1 MKSRDHAAVFI
12 GMHIIIMPPQFIIIG
27 IPICI
32 MLIMFSQHF
41 MNMSFMAGSIGIIS
55 QVMPLAVMVHFIW
68 QPIIGMPPIITGFI
82 MPPAIIGF
90 IMLPDII
97 GFIMPPIII
106 GIGIICIAAF
116 IVSLQFI
123 QQKRSVLP
131 AAGRLNVLTS
141 GSIGECPAVALLS
154 KKTAGRLSQWRMC
167 P

>member
-1 MKSRDHAAVFI
+1 VKSRDQAAVFI

-27 IPICI
+27 MPICI

-68 QPIIGMPPIITGFI
+68 QPIIGMPPIIMGFI

-90 IMLPDII
+90 IM
-97 GFIMPPIII
+97 PPIIM

-131 AAGRLNVLTS
+131 AVGRLNVL
-141 GSIGECPAVALLS
+141 I
-154 KKTAGRLSQWRMC
+154 
-167 P
+167 